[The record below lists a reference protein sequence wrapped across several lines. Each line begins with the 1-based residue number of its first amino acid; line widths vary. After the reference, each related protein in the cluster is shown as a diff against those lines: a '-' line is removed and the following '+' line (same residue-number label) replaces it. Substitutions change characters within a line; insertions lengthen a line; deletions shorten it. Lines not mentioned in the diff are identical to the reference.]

1 MITFAAQIHE
11 VFCEMK
17 KYIFSTLA
25 FIALLTYLVSS
36 CRKDEMKPF
45 SAAFYNVENLFD
57 TIDNPQTRDNDHL
70 PDSRVPWNTK
80 RYHTKLQHIARV
92 MSAINAPGFPT
103 VFGLA
108 EVENK
113 QVVEDLIH
121 TGKLKEARYAI
132 LHKDSPDERGI
143 DVALLYQP
151 AVYKPVKTRFI
162 RIQFPSEPEN
172 PTRDILYSKG
182 LVYGKDTLH
191 IFVNHWV
198 SRYGGQEKTAALRRF
213 TGHLLRLMADSIFN
227 VDPNANILIMG
238 DLNDNPTDKSLT
250 QDLGALEPKP
260 PFAKKRLYN
269 LAIIPYQTGEGSLY
283 YRGWDLFDQVI
294 VSTALV
300 GGYNGIKTDEYQE
313 EIFKKD
319 WMLYHPK
326 KGPAV
331 PNRTAGRRY
340 YGGYSDHLPV
350 IVRMKVDLSGEIF
363 TII

>member
-1 MITFAAQIHE
+1 
-11 VFCEMK
+11 MK
-17 KYIFSTLA
+17 KYFIGIVL
-25 FIALLTYLVSS
+25 FIAILTYLVSS

-45 SAAFYNVENLFD
+45 SVAFYNVENLFD
-57 TIDNPQTRDNDHL
+57 TIDNPNTRDNDHL
-70 PDSRVPWNTK
+70 PDSKIPWNTK
-80 RYHTKLQHIARV
+80 RYKTKLEHIAKV
-92 MSAINAPGFPT
+92 MAAMNAPGFPT

-121 TGKLKEARYAI
+121 TGKLKDAHYKI

-151 AVYKPVKTRFI
+151 KIYKPVKTRFI
-162 RIQFPSEPEN
+162 RIRFPSEPDN

-182 LVYGKDTLH
+182 LVYGMDTIH

-198 SRYGGQEKTAALRRF
+198 SRYGGKEKTDALRRF
-213 TGHLLRLMADSIFN
+213 TGHMLRLLADSIFN

-250 QDLGALEPKP
+250 EGLGAIEPRP

-269 LAIIPYQTGEGSLY
+269 LAILPYKAGKGSLY
-283 YRGWDLFDQVI
+283 YKHWDLFDQVI

-300 GGYNGIKTDEYQE
+300 GGYNGIKTDVNQE
-313 EIFKKD
+313 EVFKKD

-331 PNRTAGRRY
+331 PNRTAGRHY

-350 IVRMKVDLSGEIF
+350 MVKMKVDLSGEIF

>member
-1 MITFAAQIHE
+1 LITFAAQIHK
-11 VFCEMK
+11 VFYEMK
-17 KYIFSTLA
+17 KYILSTLA

-36 CRKDEMKPF
+36 CRKNEIKPF
-45 SAAFYNVENLFD
+45 SVAFYNVENLFD
-57 TIDNPQTRDNDHL
+57 TIDNPNTRDNDHL
-70 PDSRVPWNTK
+70 PTSKIPWNTQ
-80 RYHTKLQHIARV
+80 RYQTKLQHIAKV
-92 MSAINAPGFPT
+92 MSAINGHGFPT

-121 TGKLKEARYAI
+121 TGKLKKAHYKI

-143 DVALLYQP
+143 DVAMLYQP
-151 AVYKPVKTRFI
+151 DIYQPVRTQFI
-162 RIQFPSEPEN
+162 RLRFPSEPDN

-182 LVYGKDTLH
+182 LVYGKDTIH

-198 SRYGGQEKTAALRRF
+198 SRYGGKEKTDALRQF
-213 TGHLLRLMADSIFN
+213 TGHMLRLMADSIFN

-260 PFAKKRLYN
+260 PFAKKQLYN
-269 LAIIPYQTGEGSLY
+269 MALLPYKAGKGSLY
-283 YRGWDLFDQVI
+283 YKGWDLFDQIV

-300 GGYNGIKTDEYQE
+300 GGYNGIKTDSYQE

-319 WMLYHPK
+319 WMLYHSK
-326 KGPAV
+326 NGTAV
-331 PNRTAGRRY
+331 PSRTAGRHY

-350 IVRMKVDLSGEIF
+350 IVHLKVDLSGEIF

>member
-1 MITFAAQIHE
+1 
-11 VFCEMK
+11 MK
-17 KYIFSTLA
+17 KYIFGALA

-36 CRKDEMKPF
+36 CKKDEIKPF
-45 SAAFYNVENLFD
+45 SVAFYNVENLFD
-57 TIDNPQTRDNDHL
+57 TIDNPLSRDNDHL
-70 PDSRVPWNTK
+70 PTSKIPWNTK
-80 RYHTKLQHIARV
+80 RYAHKLSNLSKV
-92 MSAINAPGFPT
+92 MSAINGPGFPT
-103 VFGLA
+103 VFGLS
-108 EVENK
+108 EVENR

-121 TGKLKEARYAI
+121 TGKLKNAGYKI

-143 DVALLYQP
+143 DVAMLYQP
-151 AVYKPVKTRFI
+151 KIYQPVKTRFI
-162 RIQFPSEPEN
+162 RLQFPSEPDN

-182 LVYGKDTLH
+182 LLYGKDTIH

-198 SRYGGQEKTAALRRF
+198 SRYGGRDETAALRRF

-250 QDLGALEPKP
+250 VSLGAQAPKQ
-260 PFAKKRLYN
+260 PFAKKHLYN
-269 LAIIPYQTGEGSLY
+269 LALKPFKAGEGSIY
-283 YRGWDLFDQVI
+283 YKGWNLFDQVI
-294 VSTALV
+294 VSTAMI
-300 GGYNGIKTDEYQE
+300 GGYNGIKTDTFKE

-331 PNRTAGRRY
+331 PNRTSGKSY
-340 YGGYSDHLPV
+340 YGGFSDHLPV
-350 IVRMKVDLSGEIF
+350 IVRMKVDLSGEVF

>member
-1 MITFAAQIHE
+1 
-11 VFCEMK
+11 MK
-17 KYIFSTLA
+17 KYIFGTLA

-36 CRKDEMKPF
+36 CKKDEIKPF
-45 SAAFYNVENLFD
+45 SVAFYNVENLFD

-70 PDSRVPWNTK
+70 PTSKIPWNAK
-80 RYHTKLQHIARV
+80 RYERKLNNISKV
-92 MSAINAPGFPT
+92 MSAINTHGFPT

-108 EVENK
+108 EVENR

-121 TGKLKEARYAI
+121 TGKLKNAHYKI
-132 LHKDSPDERGI
+132 LHKNSPDERGI

-151 AVYKPVKTRFI
+151 SIYQPVKTRFI
-162 RIQFPSEPEN
+162 RIQFPSEPDN
-172 PTRDILYSKG
+172 PTRDVLYSKG
-182 LVYGKDTLH
+182 LVYGKDTIH

-198 SRYGGQEKTAALRRF
+198 SRYGGQEKTDALRRF
-213 TGHLLRLMADSIFN
+213 TGHMLRLMADSIFN

-250 QDLGALEPKP
+250 VALGARAPDM
-260 PFAKKRLYN
+260 PFAKKQLYN
-269 LAIIPYQTGEGSLY
+269 LATRPFKAGEGSLY
-283 YRGWDLFDQVI
+283 YKGWDLFDQVI

-300 GGYNGIKTDEYQE
+300 GGYNGIKTNSFKE
-313 EIFKKD
+313 EIFKKS
-319 WMLYHPK
+319 WMLYHFK

-331 PNRTAGRRY
+331 PNRTAGKNY

-350 IVRMKVDLSGEIF
+350 IVRMKVDLSGEVF